1 MLICVCWKLVANML
15 ASSTTRWSEDEMI
28 FFNTETLTA
37 QSTSANQQPVSSWAV
52 RLKYGDEL
60 VEPETTNKFRWIRM
74 SSAVTHR
81 ETDADY
87 RRRKQAGLEV
97 FKALVVFFQ
106 KKTAAEN
113 SEYPTETETTS
124 SDSFQQAWTWAESCR
139 QTLMLEQ
146 S

>member
-1 MLICVCWKLVANML
+1 
-15 ASSTTRWSEDEMI
+15 
-28 FFNTETLTA
+28 
-37 QSTSANQQPVSSWAV
+37 
-52 RLKYGDEL
+52 
-60 VEPETTNKFRWIRM
+60 M

-97 FKALVVFFQ
+97 FKALVVYFQ

-124 SDSFQQAWTWAESCR
+124 SDSFQQA
-139 QTLMLEQ
+139 
-146 S
+146 